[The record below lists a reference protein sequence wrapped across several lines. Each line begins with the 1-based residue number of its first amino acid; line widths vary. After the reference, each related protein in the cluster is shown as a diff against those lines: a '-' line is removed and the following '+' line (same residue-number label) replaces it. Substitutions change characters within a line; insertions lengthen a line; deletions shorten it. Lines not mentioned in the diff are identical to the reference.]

1 MNHHVRARALLFVF
15 VVACGKKE
23 AAPSDP
29 IASSATASASASAA
43 VVIGAPG
50 GGNNAEPRTTL
61 DAAEIPVPPGKSQ
74 LHVAWGVPNGTAIND
89 DAPIAV
95 RWQSSDGLV
104 ASPTDIKGHGKDIAN
119 GFDIPIE
126 LFAGASGGQL
136 IGDLDLVVCDVE
148 THSVCVPIK
157 RRVELT
163 FAVVKNN
170 ASGRVTLPLPKA
182 KP

>member
-1 MNHHVRARALLFVF
+1 MRASAFFF
-15 VVACGKKE
+15 VVLACCGKKD
-23 AAPSDP
+23 PTPLSDP
-29 IASSATASASASAA
+29 LVASASASAA
-43 VVIGAPG
+43 AIASVLPG
-50 GGNNAEPRTTL
+50 GGGERTKL

-74 LHVAWGVPNGTAIND
+74 LHVAWGVPSGTAIND

-104 ASPTDIKGHGKDIAN
+104 APPSDIKGHGKDIAN

-170 ASGRVTLPLPKA
+170 AAGRVTLPLPKA